1 MASELHDPRYRR
13 LIELLVAARKAKGL
27 TQRELAARSGQTQQ
41 YIGRYETCDR
51 EIGIFAILDI
61 AAFLDVDGFDLAREA
76 ATLARVDDSRPDK
89 V

>member
-27 TQRELAARSGQTQQ
+27 TQRDLAGLSGQTQQ
-41 YIGRYETCDR
+41 YIGRYEKCDR

-61 AAFLDVDGFDLAREA
+61 ARVLEVDGFDLARA
-76 ATLARVDDSRPDK
+76 AANPRDSDG
-89 V
+89 